1 MILPRLAF
9 LSLRNRW
16 LTALLT
22 VIAIAVSVA
31 LLLGVEKVRSGAR
44 ASFADTISGTD
55 LIIGA
60 RTGGVQL
67 LLYSVFRIGNAT
79 NNISWQSYQDIAQRN
94 EVAWSVPL
102 TLGDSYHGFRVLGTN
117 EDYFKHYEYRGGRRL
132 TFASGG
138 QFDDLFDAVLG
149 ADVAS
154 RLGHKVGDRIIVSH
168 GTGVIPQGEH
178 ADKPFRISGIL
189 AKTGTPV
196 DRTVHVS
203 LEAYEAI
210 HIDWK
215 NGVKTPGLSPP
226 PEAVRKLKLAPK
238 AITAAMIGVKSKLS
252 TFGLQRFV
260 NEYREEP
267 LLAIF
272 PGVALQELWGVVGT
286 AEQALI
292 LVSAMV
298 VAAAL
303 LGLATMIL
311 STLNERRREMAI
323 LRSVGASPRTVIG
336 LLMIEAGVLTLLG
349 VLLGVGLLYLGLYV
363 ARPNID
369 ARYGL
374 YLPITTLSAGELVML
389 ALIVGAGF
397 AVALLP
403 ALRAYKMSLAD
414 GMTVRV

>member
-1 MILPRLAF
+1 MILPRLAV

-22 VIAIAVSVA
+22 VVAIAVSVS
-31 LLLGVEKVRSGAR
+31 LLLGVEKVRNGAR

-60 RTGGVQL
+60 RTGGIQL

-79 NNISWQSYQDIAQRN
+79 NNISWQSYQDIAQRG

-102 TLGDSYHGFRVLGTN
+102 TLGDSYQGFRVLGTN
-117 EDYFKHYEYRGGRRL
+117 ADYFKHYKYRGGRSL
-132 TFASGG
+132 SFAAGKP
-138 QFDDLFDAVLG
+138 FDDVFDAVLG
-149 ADVAS
+149 ADVAAK
-154 RLGHKVGDRIIVSH
+154 LGHKIGDKIVLSH
-168 GTGVIPQGEH
+168 GLGVIPQGEH
-178 ADKPFRISGIL
+178 ADKPFHVVGIL
-189 AKTGTPV
+189 KKTGTPV

-203 LEAYEAI
+203 LKAYEAI

-215 NGVKTPGLSPP
+215 DGVKTPGLSPGP
-226 PEAVRKLKLAPK
+226 DVVRKLNLTPK
-238 AITAAMIGVKSKLS
+238 AITAAMIGVKSKLA
-252 TFGLQRFV
+252 TFKLQRFV

-272 PGVALQELWGVVGT
+272 PGVALQELWGIVGT

-303 LGLATMIL
+303 LGLATMVL

-323 LRSVGASPRTVIG
+323 LRSVGASPGTVVG
-336 LLMIEAGVLTLLG
+336 LLMIEAGFLTLLG
-349 VLLGVGLLYLGLYV
+349 VLLGVALLYLGLSIASPV
-363 ARPNID
+363 ID

-374 YLPITTLSAGELVML
+374 YLPVTALSQRELVML
-389 ALIVGAGF
+389 AWIVGAGF
-397 AVALLP
+397 GVALLP
-403 ALRAYKMSLAD
+403 ALRAYRMSLAD
-414 GMTVRV
+414 GMTVRS

>member
-1 MILPRLAF
+1 MSLLHLAF

-22 VIAIAVSVA
+22 VVAIAVSVA
-31 LLLGVEKVRSGAR
+31 LLLGVDKIRTGAR

-79 NNISWQSYQDIAQRN
+79 NNISWQSYRDIAQQSD
-94 EVAWSVPL
+94 VAWSVPL

-117 EDYFKHYEYRGGRRL
+117 ADYFKYYKYRGSRSL
-132 TFASGG
+132 TFASGR
-138 QFDDLFDAVLG
+138 QFYDLFGVVLG
-149 ADVAS
+149 ADVAAKM
-154 RLGHKVGDRIIVSH
+154 GHEVGDKIIVSH
-168 GTGVIPQGEH
+168 GLGVISQAEH
-178 ADKPFRISGIL
+178 ADKPFRVAGIL
-189 AKTGTPV
+189 IKTGTPV

-210 HIDWK
+210 HVDWRG
-215 NGVKTPGLSPP
+215 GVKTPGLSPG
-226 PEAVRKLKLAPK
+226 PEVLRKLKLTPK
-238 AITAAMIGVKSKLS
+238 AITAAMIGVTSKLA
-252 TFGLQRFV
+252 TFKLQRFV
-260 NEYREEP
+260 NEYKQEP

-272 PGVALQELWGVVGT
+272 PGVALQELWGIVGA

-298 VAAAL
+298 VGAAL

-323 LRSVGASPRTVIG
+323 LRSVGASPRTVVG
-336 LLMIEAGVLTLLG
+336 LLMIEAGLLTLLG
-349 VLLGVGLLYLGLYV
+349 VLLGVALLYLGLSI
-363 ARPNID
+363 ASPIID
-369 ARYGL
+369 AHYGL
-374 YLPITTLSAGELVML
+374 YLPITTLSQRELVML
-389 ALIVGAGF
+389 AVIVAAGF
-397 AVALLP
+397 GVAMLP
-403 ALRAYKMSLAD
+403 ALRAYRMSLAD
-414 GMTVRV
+414 GMTVRS